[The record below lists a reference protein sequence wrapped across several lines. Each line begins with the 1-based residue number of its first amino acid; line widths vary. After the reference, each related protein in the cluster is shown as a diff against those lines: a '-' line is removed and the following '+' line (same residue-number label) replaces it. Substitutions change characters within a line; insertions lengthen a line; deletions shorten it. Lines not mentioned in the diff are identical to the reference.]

1 MIESPI
7 SAEEMPKHIAV
18 IMDGNGRWA
27 ESRGRKRSD
36 GHIAGAK
43 SVKKIVERCVELRIK
58 YLTLY
63 SFSTEN
69 WSRPQAEVDSLMELL
84 LLQLASEVPELARNG
99 IQLRHFGSRSNFS
112 EEVLSAIDSACHET
126 KDGNVLTLGLALD
139 YSGRS
144 ELIHAIKLLQ
154 QDEVKPTVETIESR
168 LYTAGIPNPDLLIRT
183 AGEMRISNF
192 LLWQIAYSE
201 IYVTEECWPDFD
213 EQSLDTALKSF
224 AARNRKFG
232 KVK

>member
-1 MIESPI
+1 MTENLMSR
-7 SAEEMPKHIAV
+7 EEMPKHIAI

-27 ESRGRKRSD
+27 EAKGQNRSA
-36 GHIAGAK
+36 GHVAGAK
-43 SVKKIVERCVELRIK
+43 SVKKIVERCVELGIK

-69 WSRPQAEVDSLMELL
+69 WSRPQAEIDSLMELL
-84 LLQLASEVPELARNG
+84 LLQLASEVPDLASNG
-99 IQLRHFGSRSNFS
+99 IRLRHFGSRLNFS
-112 EEVLSAIDSACHET
+112 EEVLSAIDNACYET

-154 QDEVKPTVETIESR
+154 QDQVEPTVETIESR

-213 EQSLDTALKSF
+213 EQSLDAALRSF
-224 AARNRKFG
+224 ASRNRKFG